1 MQVTHRFWAVGNPMA
16 QVYWMNVQEIKMLP
30 ESFFEQHFPRRYREA
45 QRYRFEADRLR
56 AYAAGALLWECFGD
70 VEEQIL
76 FGDYGKPYFAHKS
89 TQFNLSH
96 SGDIAILATS
106 ACTVGADVEKCTQ
119 ENLPLAKKVFTA
131 REREWMEQD
140 PVARFTRLWTLKE
153 SVMKA
158 LGKGLQLA
166 PESFE
171 VLPLTQ
177 GDSIETEG
185 VKLFAFTDVL
195 HGYTVSVCENRPIH
209 ALNLRQISAQNLLNK

>member
-1 MQVTHRFWAVGNPMA
+1 MA

-30 ESFFEQHFPRRYREA
+30 ESFFEQHFPRRYHAA

-56 AYAAGALLWECFGD
+56 AYAAGALLWERFGD

-76 FGDYGKPYFAHKS
+76 FGDYGKPYFAHES

-96 SGDIAILATS
+96 SGDIALLATS
-106 ACTVGADVEKCTQ
+106 ACMVGADVEKCTR
-119 ENLPLAKKVFTA
+119 ENLPLAKKVFTT

-140 PVARFTRLWTLKE
+140 PVVRFTRLWTLKE

-177 GDSIETEG
+177 GGSIEIDS

-195 HGYTVSVCENRPIH
+195 QGYTVSVCENNPVL
-209 ALNLRQISAQNLLNK
+209 ALNMHQVKAQDLLNK

>member
-1 MQVTHRFWAVGNPMA
+1 MA
-16 QVYWMNVQEIKMLP
+16 EVYWMNVQETKMLP
-30 ESFFEQHFPRRYREA
+30 ASFFEQHFPRRYREA

-56 AYAAGALLWECFGD
+56 AYAAGALLWKRFGD

-76 FGDYGKPYFAHKS
+76 FGDYGKPYFAHES
-89 TQFNLSH
+89 TQFNLTH
-96 SGDIAILATS
+96 SGDIALLATS
-106 ACTVGADVEKCTQ
+106 ACMVGADVEKCTQ
-119 ENLPLAKKVFTA
+119 ENLSLAKKVFTA
-131 REREWMEQD
+131 REREWMKQD

-158 LGKGLQLA
+158 LGKGMQLA

-177 GDSIETEG
+177 GGSIEIDG

-195 HGYTVSVCENRPIH
+195 QGYTVSVCENEPVL
-209 ALNLRQISAQNLLNK
+209 ALDMHQIKAQDILNK